1 MSQPALLAPVF
12 LLLVLLTAGA
22 AVMARLRGV
31 SLPRVWQLA
40 MVAASAGLVIALG
53 LFGLALSAVWGNAQA
68 LAPAP
73 MWGLQVDLLA
83 TSMVVLVAFLGLVIL
98 NYSRTYLQGEA
109 NQPAYVSA
117 FLLTL
122 AAVFVVA
129 AADHLLVLI
138 AAWSVT
144 SFSLHR
150 LLMFYSGR
158 PGAVLA
164 AHKKFLASRL
174 AEIMMLGGA
183 LLMYSEA
190 GSFSISALAHSD
202 ALAKAP
208 GQWGLALMAIGVILK
223 SALLPA
229 HGWLIQVM
237 EAPTP
242 VSALLHAGVV
252 NLGGFALIRMAGLF
266 EQADVAQGMLVV
278 TGSLTALAAALVMM
292 TRISIKVRLAWST
305 CAQMGFMIM
314 TCGLGLYD
322 LAFLHLVGH
331 SLYKA
336 HAFLSAGSRV
346 HEARLTA
353 LQPAVLTHQAPH
365 RLMQLCAPL
374 LSVVVLTVL
383 FAWASNTLG
392 AAIIA
397 PGWILIL
404 SLAWAPLLWLGS
416 SHRIAGLAKG
426 LALVLGLGL
435 AYLLMHW
442 MITPLGLSSQPL
454 HSGWM
459 VWAVMCSA
467 LLYMAQVVLHGFRHS
482 PLAERCYPW
491 VYGGFYLDEIFTR
504 WTFWV
509 WPVQMPRL
517 TAGSSQKTAP
527 ALPGLMR
534 SV

>member
-1 MSQPALLAPVF
+1 MAQFSFLPEVF
-12 LLLVLLTAGA
+12 LLLVVLTVGA
-22 AVMARLRGV
+22 AVLVRLP
-31 SLPRVWQLA
+31 SLSLGRAWQLA
-40 MVAASAGLVIALG
+40 MAAASAGLVIALA
-53 LFGLALSAVWGNAQA
+53 LFGIAVAALWSGAVSVS
-68 LAPAP
+68 PAP
-73 MWGLQVDLLA
+73 IWGLKVDLLA
-83 TSMVVLVAFLGLVIL
+83 SSMVLLVAFLGVVIL

-109 NQPAYVSA
+109 NQPAYISA
-117 FLLTL
+117 FLFTL

-129 AADHLLVLI
+129 AADNILVLI

-150 LLMFYSGR
+150 LLMFYSKR

-174 AEIMMLGGA
+174 AEIMMLAGA
-183 LLMYSEA
+183 LLVYSA
-190 GSFSISALAHSD
+190 VGSFSISTLAQSD
-202 ALAKAP
+202 ALAQASA
-208 GQWGLALMAIGVILK
+208 QWGLALMAMGVILK

-266 EQADVAQGMLVV
+266 EQAGVAQGMLVV
-278 TGSLTALAAALVMM
+278 MGSLTALGAALVMM

-353 LQPAVLTHQAPH
+353 LQPAVLTQGVPQ
-365 RLMQLCAPL
+365 RMMLFCAPL
-374 LSVVVLTVL
+374 LSLVVLTAL
-383 FAWASNTLG
+383 FTWAHTALG
-392 AAIIA
+392 AAAIA

-404 SLAWAPLLWLGS
+404 SLAWAPLLWLGA
-416 SHRIAGLAKG
+416 SHRMAGLLKG
-426 LALVLGLGL
+426 LALVIGLGL
-435 AYLLMHW
+435 AYLLMHGVVA
-442 MITPLGLSSQPL
+442 PLGLSSQPQ
-454 HSGWM
+454 HSMWM
-459 VWAVMCSA
+459 AWAVVCSA
-467 LLYMAQVVLHGFRHS
+467 LLYVAQLILHGYRHS
-482 PLAERCYPW
+482 PIAQTCYPW

-504 WTFWV
+504 WTFRL
-509 WPVQMPRL
+509 WPVQMPRPP
-517 TAGSSQKTAP
+517 AASSQKIAP
-527 ALPGLMR
+527 ALPRLMR

>member
-1 MSQPALLAPVF
+1 MAQLALLPQVF
-12 LLLVLLTAGA
+12 LILVLLTIGA
-22 AVMARLRGV
+22 ALMARLPGV
-31 SLPRVWQLA
+31 SLKRAWQVA
-40 MVAASAGLVIALG
+40 MANASAGFVIALA
-53 LFGLALSAVWGNAQA
+53 LFGLAVSTLWGSAETLA
-68 LAPAP
+68 LTP
-73 MWGLQVDLLA
+73 MWGLKVDLLA
-83 TSMVVLVAFLGLVIL
+83 TSMVLLVAFLGLVIL

-109 NQPAYVSA
+109 NQPAYISA
-117 FLLTL
+117 FLFTL

-129 AADHLLVLI
+129 AADNMLVLI

-150 LLMFYSGR
+150 LLMFYSKR

-183 LLMYSEA
+183 LLVYSAA
-190 GSFSISALAHSD
+190 GSFSISALAQSD
-202 ALAKAP
+202 ALAQASA
-208 GQWGLALMAIGVILK
+208 QWGLALMAIGVILK

-266 EQADVAQGMLVV
+266 EQAGVAQGMLVV
-278 TGSLTALAAALVMM
+278 MGSLTALAAALVMM

-322 LAFLHLVGH
+322 LAFLHLLGH

-353 LQPAVLTHQAPH
+353 LQPTVLAQGAPH
-365 RLMQLCAPL
+365 WLMLVCAPV
-374 LSVVVLTVL
+374 LSLVGLTAL
-383 FAWASNTLG
+383 FTWANTALG
-392 AAIIA
+392 ASVIA

-404 SLAWAPLLWLGS
+404 SLAWAPLLWLVS
-416 SHRIAGLAKG
+416 SPRIGGLAKG
-426 LALVLGLGL
+426 LALVIGLGL
-435 AYLLMHW
+435 VYLLMHW
-442 MITPLGLSSQPL
+442 IVAPLGLSSQSL

-459 VWAVMCSA
+459 VWAVVCSA
-467 LLYMAQVVLHGFRHS
+467 LLYVAQVILHGFRQS
-482 PLAERCYPW
+482 PLAEQAYPW
-491 VYGGFYLDEIFTR
+491 VYGGFYLDEVFTR
-504 WTFWV
+504 WTFRL
-509 WPVQMPRL
+509 WPVQMPRPP
-517 TAGSSQKTAP
+517 AGSSQKIAP
-527 ALPGLMR
+527 ALPSLMR